1 MGKRGNGEGS
11 IYYSENLKR
20 WVGQFTAGY
29 KENGKLNRKTVYG
42 KTRKEV
48 ANKIN
53 EKQNELN
60 NNTFVDK
67 SDVKFYELAQKY
79 IDDRYNSNVITA
91 TTYLSNSYA
100 LNRLKQTNIY
110 SAKIQHITADFINKE
125 LVKLKKYSASVIEKE
140 KSIISN
146 TLDLA
151 VLNKLIYNNPFSIK
165 KSIIIPKSDVQ
176 TREVDALTVDEQKM
190 LVKELGIKDYRYKEI
205 ILIALYSGMRIGEI
219 LALEDTDIDLKNN
232 IIHVSRTLTKSKNQ
246 KIVVGTKTK
255 TYSGKRD
262 VPLFP
267 QIKCY
272 FENIPQGL
280 IFTYNSKVILPVTI
294 NSALKRICKNAGIRL
309 SKYPLHRD
317 NKMIQLNT
325 STVHTHMLR
334 HTFATRCIEAGMQAV
349 VLQKILGHKDI
360 SVTLNTYTSIFNKFK
375 QNEVEKVT
383 NYLDTF

>member
-11 IYYSENLKR
+11 IYYNENLKR

-29 KENGKLNRKTVYG
+29 KDNGKLNRKTVYG

-48 ANKIN
+48 ATKIN
-53 EKQNELN
+53 EKQNEIN

-67 SDVKFYELAQKY
+67 SNVIFYELAQKY
-79 IDDRYNSNVITA
+79 IDDRYNSNIVTA
-91 TTYLSNSYA
+91 TTYLSNTYA
-100 LNRLKQTNIY
+100 LKRLKQTNIY
-110 SAKIQHITADFINKE
+110 SAKIQDITADFINKE

-165 KSIIIPKSDVQ
+165 KSIIIPKSDVP
-176 TREVDALTVDEQKM
+176 TREVDALTVDEQKA
-190 LVKELGIKDYRYKEI
+190 LVEELKSKDYRYKEI

-219 LALEDTDIDLKNN
+219 LALEDKDIDFKNN
-232 IIHVSRTLTKSKNQ
+232 VIHVNRTLTKSENQ
-246 KIVVGTKTK
+246 KIVVGVKTK
-255 TYSGKRD
+255 TYAGKRE

-267 QIKCY
+267 QIKDY
-272 FENIPQGL
+272 FENMPQGL
-280 IFTYNSKVILPVTI
+280 IFTYNSKIILPVTI
-294 NSALKRICKNAGIRL
+294 NSAFKRICKNAGIRL
-309 SKYPLHRD
+309 DKYPLHRG
-317 NKMIQLNT
+317 NKVIQLNT
-325 STVHTHMLR
+325 SKAHTHMLR
-334 HTFATRCIEAGMQAV
+334 HTFATRCIEAGMQAI

-360 SVTLNTYTSIFNKFK
+360 SVTLNTYTSVFNKFK
-375 QNEVEKVT
+375 QTEIEKVT

>member
-11 IYYSENLKR
+11 IYYSEKLKR

-29 KENGKLNRKTVYG
+29 KDNGKLNRKTVYG

-48 ANKIN
+48 ATKIN
-53 EKQNELN
+53 EKQNEIN

-67 SDVKFYELAQKY
+67 SNVIFYELAQKY
-79 IDDRYNSNVITA
+79 IDDRYNSNIITA
-91 TTYLSNSYA
+91 TTYLSNTYA

-110 SAKIQHITADFINKE
+110 YAKIQDITADFINKE

-165 KSIIIPKSDVQ
+165 KSIIIPKSDVP
-176 TREVDALTVDEQKM
+176 TREVDALTVDEQKA
-190 LVKELGIKDYRYKEI
+190 LVEELNNKNYRYKEI

-219 LALEDTDIDLKNN
+219 LALEDKDIDFINN
-232 IIHVSRTLTKSKNQ
+232 VIHVNRTLTKNENQ

-255 TYSGKRD
+255 TYAGKRD

-272 FENIPQGL
+272 FENMPQGL
-280 IFTYNSKVILPVTI
+280 IFSYNSKIILPVTI
-294 NSALKRICKNAGIRL
+294 NSAFKRICKNAGIRL
-309 SKYPLHRD
+309 DKYPLHRG
-317 NKMIQLNT
+317 KKVIQLNT
-325 STVHTHMLR
+325 SKAHTHMLR
-334 HTFATRCIEAGMQAV
+334 HTFATRCIEAGMQPV

-360 SVTLNTYTSIFNKFK
+360 SVTLNTYTSVFNKFK
-375 QNEVEKVT
+375 QTEIEKVT

>member
-11 IYYSENLKR
+11 IYYSEKLKR

-29 KENGKLNRKTVYG
+29 KDNGKLNRKTVYG

-48 ANKIN
+48 ATKIN
-53 EKQNELN
+53 EKQNEIN

-67 SDVKFYELAQKY
+67 SNVVFYELAQKY
-79 IDDRYNSNVITA
+79 IDDRYNSNIVTA
-91 TTYLSNSYA
+91 TTYLSNTYA
-100 LNRLKQTNIY
+100 LKRLKQTNIY
-110 SAKIQHITADFINKE
+110 SAKIQDITADFINKE

-165 KSIIIPKSDVQ
+165 KSIIIPKSDVP
-176 TREVDALTVDEQKM
+176 TREVDALTVDEQKA
-190 LVKELGIKDYRYKEI
+190 LVEELKHKDYRYKEI

-219 LALEDTDIDLKNN
+219 LALEDKDIDFKNN
-232 IIHVSRTLTKSKNQ
+232 VIHVNRTLTKSENQ

-255 TYSGKRD
+255 TYAGKRE

-280 IFTYNSKVILPVTI
+280 IFTYNSKIILPVTI
-294 NSALKRICKNAGIRL
+294 NSAFKRICKNAGIRL
-309 SKYPLHRD
+309 DKYPLHRG
-317 NKMIQLNT
+317 KKVIQLNT
-325 STVHTHMLR
+325 SKAHTHMLR
-334 HTFATRCIEAGMQAV
+334 HTFATRCIEAGMQAI

-360 SVTLNTYTSIFNKFK
+360 SVTLNTYTSVFNKFK
-375 QNEVEKVT
+375 QTEIEKVT

>member
-11 IYYSENLKR
+11 IYYNENLKR

-29 KENGKLNRKTVYG
+29 KDNGKLNRKTVYG

-48 ANKIN
+48 ATKIN
-53 EKQNELN
+53 EKQNEIN

-67 SDVKFYELAQKY
+67 SNVIFYELAQKY
-79 IDDRYNSNVITA
+79 IDDRYNSNIVTA
-91 TTYLSNSYA
+91 TTYLSNTYA

-110 SAKIQHITADFINKE
+110 SAKIQDITADFINKE

-140 KSIISN
+140 KFIISN

-165 KSIIIPKSDVQ
+165 KSIIIPKSDVP
-176 TREVDALTVDEQKM
+176 TREVDALTVDEQKA
-190 LVKELGIKDYRYKEI
+190 LVEELKRKDYRYKEI

-219 LALEDTDIDLKNN
+219 LALEDKDIDFKNN
-232 IIHVSRTLTKSKNQ
+232 VIHVNRTLTKSENQ
-246 KIVVGTKTK
+246 KIIVGTKTK
-255 TYSGKRD
+255 TYAGKRE

-272 FENIPQGL
+272 FENVPQGL
-280 IFTYNSKVILPVTI
+280 IFTYNSKIILPVTI
-294 NSALKRICKNAGIRL
+294 NSAFKRICKNAGIRL
-309 SKYPLHRD
+309 DKYPLHRGE
-317 NKMIQLNT
+317 KIIQLNT

-334 HTFATRCIEAGMQAV
+334 HTFATRCIEAGMQAI

-360 SVTLNTYTSIFNKFK
+360 SVTLNTYTSVFNKFK
-375 QNEVEKVT
+375 QTEIEKVT